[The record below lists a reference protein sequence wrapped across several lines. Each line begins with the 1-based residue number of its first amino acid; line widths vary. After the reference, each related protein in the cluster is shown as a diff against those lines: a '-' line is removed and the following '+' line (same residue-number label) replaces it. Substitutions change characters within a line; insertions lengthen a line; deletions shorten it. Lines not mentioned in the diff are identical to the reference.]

1 MKKVKIIQVLHC
13 VGGVDVWLR
22 LMLSNIDSDNYENVI
37 VHGIEDT
44 NKAFFDSTGN
54 SIKEYKVPILR
65 QISPINDLKTI
76 YKTIKIVRKE
86 KPNLIH
92 AHSAKGGVIGRV
104 VGIITR
110 TKVLYT
116 PHAFSYL
123 SEKNKPKRLVF
134 KLIEKVLSK
143 GNNILLA
150 TSNSE
155 QLRAINEVGYK
166 IENTIVF
173 NNSINPIN
181 TIKNLSIQKTWPNEY
196 ICTVGR
202 PSYQKNIDLM
212 IRIIAEIKKETN
224 IHLVLMGVGHHADE
238 LDNIKKLILN
248 LGLNNNVTLLNWTSR
263 EDVFNIIKS
272 SQLYISTSRYEGLP
286 YSVIEALALAKPCVV
301 SNCDGNKDLV
311 ENGINGYVIANQNIE
326 LYKRHILNLLNNNE
340 LLLELSKNAY
350 NSFQEKYN
358 VNKNISFLE
367 KIYNVESKTR

>member
-238 LDNIKKLILN
+238 LDNKKLILN